1 MVDSGLYPQA
11 EHRIALSGIFYF
23 LILWVWIAAFSL
35 FGETLT
41 FGSVWPFTAFHLF
54 FFVFPRPSRFT
65 VTSLMI
71 IVFRHSREI
80 FPAKKNGRALN
91 YRKTKLATVT
101 EFLPAGWSDVSL
113 QELVETKT
121 REIRRKKHLQSL
133 WGQKHNCEATLGA
146 YFSFKQQRQS
156 HYDGVL
162 YYGEWCLC
170 LSQSGPTIACFCA
183 RSREFL
189 DNVAVKKANVVLWLL
204 DVYICNCV
212 R

>member
-1 MVDSGLYPQA
+1 MGKHSPSAPCGLLVPS
-11 EHRIALSGIFYF
+11 I
-23 LILWVWIAAFSL
+23 
-35 FGETLT
+35 
-41 FGSVWPFTAFHLF
+41 F

-71 IVFRHSREI
+71 IVFRRSREI
-80 FPAKKNGRALN
+80 FSAKKTVPALN

-101 EFLPAGWSDVSL
+101 EFLPARWSDVFYL

-121 REIRRKKHLQSL
+121 REIRRDKHLQSL
-133 WGQKHNCEATLGA
+133 WGQKHNCEETLGA
-146 YFSFKQQRQS
+146 YFPLKQQRQS
-156 HYDGVL
+156 HYDGAVSVL

-183 RSREFL
+183 LSREFL
-189 DNVAVKKANVVLWLL
+189 NNVAVNKTKCISVTVGC
-204 DVYICNCV
+204 VYLQLCALRGVCSSG